1 MKININ
7 IKIDYTI
14 NPIFNEGIFNKI
26 VYNFN
31 LKNTTL
37 VKGILRLDDIIK
49 TIPYIESLNSDFYST
64 LSESIVE
71 CIITELDEKI
81 GVKIDREAFCNEYA
95 DLLVNFMSE
104 LKTNVKD
111 IQIMLKKCTYKV
123 VRRNKSYDK
132 RKLVFYENKK
142 KVAEAYPW
150 GGWYAWNNT
159 FVDELTRVNCRHY
172 VLKNLYWLIGRDCDK
187 NEWNHHIENL
197 GRGKGVDGK
206 IDKLSMF
213 FNEDEKLA
221 ALESFENN

>member
-1 MKININ
+1 MKTNIN

-14 NPIFNEGIFNKI
+14 SPIFNKGIFNKI
-26 VYNFN
+26 VYKFN

-49 TIPYIESLNSDFYST
+49 TIPYIESLNGDFYST
-64 LSESIVE
+64 LLETIVE

-81 GVKIDREAFCNEYA
+81 GVKINREAFCNEYA
-95 DLLVNFMSE
+95 DLLVNFISE

-132 RKLVFYENKK
+132 RKLAFYENKK

-159 FVDELTRVNCRHY
+159 FIDELTRVNCRHY
-172 VLKNLYWLIGRDCDK
+172 VLKNLYWLIGKDCDK
-187 NEWNHHIENL
+187 NEWNYHIENL
-197 GRGKGVDGK
+197 SRGKGVDGK

-213 FNEDEKLA
+213 FNEDEKLT

>member
-1 MKININ
+1 MKTNIN

-14 NPIFNEGIFNKI
+14 SPIFNKGIFNKI
-26 VYNFN
+26 VYKFN

-37 VKGILRLDDIIK
+37 VKGILSLDDVIK
-49 TIPYIESLNSDFYST
+49 TIPYIESLNGDFYST
-64 LSESIVE
+64 LLETIVE
-71 CIITELDEKI
+71 CIITGLDEKI
-81 GVKIDREAFCNEYA
+81 GVKINREAFCNEYA
-95 DLLVNFMSE
+95 DLLVNFISE

-132 RKLVFYENKK
+132 RKLAFYENKK
-142 KVAEAYPW
+142 KIAEAYPW

-172 VLKNLYWLIGRDCDK
+172 VLKNLYWLIGKDCDK

-197 GRGKGVDGK
+197 SRGKGVDGK

-213 FNEDEKLA
+213 FNENEKLT

>member
-1 MKININ
+1 
-7 IKIDYTI
+7 
-14 NPIFNEGIFNKI
+14 
-26 VYNFN
+26 
-31 LKNTTL
+31 
-37 VKGILRLDDIIK
+37 
-49 TIPYIESLNSDFYST
+49 
-64 LSESIVE
+64 
-71 CIITELDEKI
+71 
-81 GVKIDREAFCNEYA
+81 
-95 DLLVNFMSE
+95 MSE

>member
-1 MKININ
+1 MKTNIN

-31 LKNTTL
+31 LKNITL

>member
-1 MKININ
+1 MKINID
-7 IKIDYTI
+7 IEIDYTI
-14 NPIFNEGIFNKI
+14 NPIFKEGIFNKI
-26 VYNFN
+26 VYKFN

-49 TIPYIESLNSDFYST
+49 TIPYIESLNGDFYST
-64 LSESIVE
+64 LLETIVE

-81 GVKIDREAFCNEYA
+81 GVKINREAFCNEYA
-95 DLLVNFMSE
+95 DLLVNFISE

-123 VRRNKSYDK
+123 VRRNKSYDN
-132 RKLVFYENKK
+132 RKLAFYENKK

-159 FVDELTRVNCRHY
+159 FINELIRVNCRHY
-172 VLKNLYWLIGRDCDK
+172 VLKNLYWLIGKDCDK

-197 GRGKGVDGK
+197 SRGKGVDGK

-213 FNEDEKLA
+213 FNEDEKLT

>member
-1 MKININ
+1 MKTNIN

-37 VKGILRLDDIIK
+37 VKGILILDDIIK